1 MLFPRANRPQLPTD
15 LKMLQQA
22 AGIRSFEVL
31 AIGPSD
37 GLPVGALLVGKK
49 AANGFG
55 GNGGA
60 KCVRCLLLRS

>member
-1 MLFPRANRPQLPTD
+1 MPVHANNPQLPTD

-22 AGIRSFEVL
+22 VGIRSFEVL

-37 GLPVGALLVGKK
+37 GPPVGALLVGKK

-55 GNGGA
+55 GA